1 MRNFF
6 LVIFVFTYFISYSE
20 EEIFLKVLKKE
31 IKIENVKIKINDSRK
46 TSLHIEE
53 YKLYKN
59 GEMIKK
65 YVSEGKKN
73 KEIDYVVG
81 MYNFLELKSLLEKIF
96 KDDRSEIDSLKVN
109 LSKTKKHDNDVFSN
123 IEIPMENS
131 MIIISINGENK
142 YGIDSL
148 YEINFKGNEITLVN
162 DVLVYKSENIKELV
176 KILNEKIEVN
186 VIWYD
191 HLRMKP

>member
-1 MRNFF
+1 
-6 LVIFVFTYFISYSE
+6 
-20 EEIFLKVLKKE
+20 
-31 IKIENVKIKINDSRK
+31 
-46 TSLHIEE
+46 
-53 YKLYKN
+53 
-59 GEMIKK
+59 
-65 YVSEGKKN
+65 
-73 KEIDYVVG
+73 
-81 MYNFLELKSLLEKIF
+81 
-96 KDDRSEIDSLKVN
+96 
-109 LSKTKKHDNDVFSN
+109 
-123 IEIPMENS
+123 MENS

>member
-6 LVIFVFTYFISYSE
+6 LVIFVFTQFISYSE

-59 GEMIKK
+59 GEIIKK

>member
-1 MRNFF
+1 M
-6 LVIFVFTYFISYSE
+6 
-20 EEIFLKVLKKE
+20 KVLKKE

-59 GEMIKK
+59 GEIIKK

>member
-59 GEMIKK
+59 GEIIKK